1 MLKLSVVPSTAVMY
15 PLSMPAEGVAAFF
28 QHILHR
34 VAGVIGDILRFDEEA
49 VLRHRHQ
56 GDLLGVRRQRR
67 RRQQRQ
73 QHQERQQNRQKA
85 VSEMCLLFHLSY
97 SFLFFYDSNHL
108 TGEESLFPASGRRD
122 TLPPQALRPLQQLL
136 RLLALGLLD
145 GVVTEPDLLLQ
156 RRQLPG
162 RLVAAG
168 AVRAS
173 CRLGGGPCSTLRLP
187 RPSAARCRALSI
199 A

>member
-15 PLSMPAEGVAAFF
+15 PLSMPLKVWPLFF

-49 VLRHRHQ
+49 VLRHRHG

-97 SFLFFYDSNHL
+97 SFLFFL
-108 TGEESLFPASGRRD
+108 
-122 TLPPQALRPLQQLL
+122 
-136 RLLALGLLD
+136 
-145 GVVTEPDLLLQ
+145 
-156 RRQLPG
+156 
-162 RLVAAG
+162 
-168 AVRAS
+168 
-173 CRLGGGPCSTLRLP
+173 
-187 RPSAARCRALSI
+187 
-199 A
+199 

>member
-15 PLSMPAEGVAAFF
+15 PLSMPLKVWLLF

-34 VAGVIGDILRFDEEA
+34 VAGVIGDILRFDEES

-122 TLPPQALRPLQQLL
+122 TLPPQTLRPLQQLL

-145 GVVTEPDLLLQ
+145 GVVAEPDLLLQ

-162 RLVAAG
+162 RLVAQQSRQG
-168 AVRAS
+168 
-173 CRLGGGPCSTLRLP
+173 RLPLGMPRSTLP
-187 RPSAARCRALSI
+187 AARPSAAGAGR
-199 A
+199 

>member
-15 PLSMPAEGVAAFF
+15 PLSMPLKVWLHFF

-34 VAGVIGDILRFDEEA
+34 VAGVIGDILRFDEES

-122 TLPPQALRPLQQLL
+122 TLPPQTLRPLQQLL

-145 GVVTEPDLLLQ
+145 GVVAEPDLLLQ

-162 RLVAAG
+162 RLVAQQSRQGLLPPGDASLHASG
-168 AVRAS
+168 CKAVS
-173 CRLGGGPCSTLRLP
+173 C
-187 RPSAARCRALSI
+187 RCRALSM